1 MGELKRWTIRA
12 TNGDALASIR
22 ATDEQTAI
30 AIYSAMEERRIAQ
43 GRWPDLPDGRKLLT
57 ANATIN

>member
-43 GRWPDLPDGRKLLT
+43 GKWRWRFARPWP
-57 ANATIN
+57 